1 MDIINSLK
9 SRIGGADEI
18 RLSQF
23 LGESADSVDR
33 SMVLSLN
40 AMLGGLKEIAKKEG
54 DASGIMKV
62 INDGG
67 HSGDLTDDLSGLFKN
82 SDKIQLLITIG
93 KNINNHFFKD
103 KVDGLIDKISSQG
116 AISKISASSLLSLS
130 APLVLGALGKNIR
143 LEGLDIIGFTSK
155 LLNESLTEGEDLIED
170 LKYTTNAK
178 VEVKAVEEVIVEENT
193 VNRSYQRKEKSGDA
207 LNWIAWVML
216 ALLGLAVAFYTFKD
230 KYIGQSA
237 KKGETVNV
245 PQDTS
250 SYDIEEDI
258 FDALNTDRKNN
269 FEKEDIIKEETV
281 PRKVVEPVTEK
292 PVIAKSESKVPT
304 PTSNSIVVQKTPSL
318 SINSNRSS
326 FENASTLATTDNRPM
341 STKLNTSGI
350 FFGING
356 LNYENNSA
364 EIRNRGSVRELVNY
378 LKGNLNRKIQIGGT
392 GSSARLA
399 EDRAYGL
406 QGVLFDLGVNINQTE
421 ILTYS
426 VAGNGPVMVK
436 IK

>member
-155 LLNESLTEGEDLIED
+155 LLNENLTEGEDLIED